1 MAESRM
7 AHAAAIVMTMILA
20 VAGMMACATPRP
32 HQAETS
38 FDSSLWKGESDW
50 RRPWTIRRSMLHD
63 LLANHLHMGM
73 ELREVEA
80 LLGHDNGGTLED
92 GVIIYCIGRS
102 TETDES
108 SYDWLNIGIGQDR
121 LVTGLDLSKW

>member
-1 MAESRM
+1 
-7 AHAAAIVMTMILA
+7 
-20 VAGMMACATPRP
+20 
-32 HQAETS
+32 
-38 FDSSLWKGESDW
+38 
-50 RRPWTIRRSMLHD
+50 MLHD

-92 GVIIYCIGRS
+92 GVIVYCIGRS
-102 TETDES
+102 TESDES

-121 LVTGLDLSKW
+121 LVTGFDLSKW